1 MYMAAAFAAPTVL
14 VGQYKVVHPMLY
26 QTIEAIPTTGNLL
39 PGTVINVGIA
49 GQPIG
54 PGQWATVSISNSLF
68 PDPVKVQ
75 SLNLENYPTARAQIV
90 QRRAKSRRNRC
101 TRRNSRNSRN
111 NRHRK
116 HRKQNTRR
124 RR

>member
-1 MYMAAAFAAPTVL
+1 MAAAFAAPTVL
-14 VGQYKVVHPMLY
+14 VGQYKVVSAAGMIY
-26 QTIEAIPTTGNLL
+26 VTIVPPGAIPIQGIL
-39 PGTVINVGIA
+39 PKDTVITVDMA
-49 GQPIG
+49 DQPIG
-54 PGQWATVSISNSLF
+54 PGQWSTVRISDPLF
-68 PDPVKVQ
+68 PAQVKVQ

-101 TRRNSRNSRN
+101 TRRNSRN